1 MYDTLT
7 QTHPTELRSS
17 APRQSDDSPRRL
29 NVVLIDEEL
38 PYPLLSGKRLR
49 TMGLVSRLAE
59 RHRLTYVCHR
69 NSDPAEARQAERHFA
84 DLGIRTVVVDRPVP
98 PKSGAWFYAR
108 LAMNLISSLPYSVA
122 SHTSPALNAAIRHI
136 AATEPVD
143 LWHVEWTPYAE
154 ALRGVPGQ
162 RLVMAH
168 NVESVIWQRYYE
180 TESNPL
186 KRWYIARQWHKMR
199 RFERQKLREAT
210 LTVAV
215 SEVDANR
222 FRDELDVPCVDVVD
236 NGVDTAFFTPDE
248 TPRRPE
254 VLLFVGSLE
263 WRPNLDGV
271 RQMLDRVF
279 PAVRAQ
285 VPNAELWLV
294 GRNPPSW
301 LRDLNVPGVKVHATV
316 PDVRPFLRQAG
327 QLVVP
332 LRVGGGSRLKIL
344 EALACGTP
352 VVSTRVG
359 AEGLHL
365 EPGRHLVRVEEIEH
379 LSDALV
385 EAIRQPDSM
394 RLLAE
399 AGRREVLRRYDWESL
414 ADRLERLWFGC
425 VREEAV

>member
-7 QTHPTELRSS
+7 IPQREPA
-17 APRQSDDSPRRL
+17 APGRPL
-29 NVVLIDEEL
+29 HVVLIDEEL

-49 TMGLVSRLAE
+49 TMGLISRLAQ

-69 NSDPAEARQAERHFA
+69 NADRAEARLAEEHFA
-84 DLGIRTVVVDRPVP
+84 EMGVRTVVVDRPVP
-98 PKSGAWFYAR
+98 PKSGPGFYAR
-108 LAMNLISSLPYSVA
+108 LAMNLLSRLPYSVT
-122 SHTSPALNAAIRHI
+122 SHTSPALTAAVRSI

-143 LWHVEWTPYAE
+143 LWHVEWTPYAQ
-154 ALRGVPGQ
+154 ALRGISGR

-168 NVESVIWQRYYE
+168 NVESVIWRRYLDTE
-180 TESNPL
+180 TNAL
-186 KRWYIARQWHKMR
+186 KRWYIAGQWRKMA
-199 RFERQKLREAT
+199 RFEREALREAT

-215 SEVDANR
+215 SDLDAER
-222 FRDELDVPCVDVVD
+222 FRRDLGVPRVDVVD
-236 NGVDTAFFTPDE
+236 NGVDTSFFTPDG
-248 TPRRPE
+248 TKRRPE

-271 RQMLDRVF
+271 RQLLDHVF
-279 PAVRAQ
+279 PAVRTQ
-285 VPNAELWLV
+285 VPDAELWLV
-294 GRNPPSW
+294 GRNPPTW
-301 LRDLNVPGVKVHATV
+301 LREINTPGVKVHATV

-365 EPGRHLVRVEEIEH
+365 EAGRHLVQVETVDD
-379 LSDALV
+379 LPAALV
-385 EAIRQPDSM
+385 DAIRQPERM
-394 RLLAE
+394 RALADV
-399 AGRREVLRRYDWESL
+399 GRWQVLRRYDWDAL
-414 ADRLERLWFGC
+414 ADRLERLWLRC
-425 VREEAV
+425 VHGGAA